1 MDRASKLEI
10 ENKKLQADLK
20 ALQRDADTADK
31 IRQEIFGMA
40 ARSPEPPAWL
50 KAVVRNQGARGTP
63 MTLWSD
69 WHYGEVVRP
78 EEVGGVNEFNSDICA
93 ARAKRLV
100 DTIID
105 LCFNHMG
112 RSTTK
117 YPGIVIG
124 LNGDLITGDIHAELT
139 ETNDR
144 TPQQQINDLT
154 DILASCIEEVASK
167 FGNVFV
173 PCEPGNHGRDT
184 MKPRMKG
191 RVYCLDAETPILRRD
206 LTWVQAGSLKVG
218 DPIVGFDEQQ
228 THARGRRYQAAEIT
242 HSEIVE
248 ADTIRVTL
256 ESGEVFWATPEHKF
270 LGHAGKGSSKAKW
283 ISAADMLKQFTGGR
297 KNRGTWKIDRFLD
310 MWDFDTSREAGY
322 LAGVFDGEGTLVC
335 SPHKRDGTAR
345 AQLSV
350 TQYNNACLAETK
362 RCLDALGFAY
372 NEAVVLNK
380 HGKFCHY
387 LTLRGGLA
395 ETLRFLGQVRAHRL
409 LAKWAKFDSA
419 PRSMCRLMG
428 VGIVDVAP
436 GGVRKIAMLSSSSKT
451 YMSAGYAS
459 HNTSHEWVIYTKQP
473 RAIGKFLRS
482 AAPLPSIPLIADLLE
497 SNNHARDANDAHG
510 DAEETAEGQCHR
522 PAGGEAENAE
532 QGGEDWEQVHVASS
546 SGGSVPG
553 GYLNTVRK
561 LAVLVHSW

>member
-191 RVYCLDAETPILRRD
+191 RVY
-206 LTWVQAGSLKVG
+206 
-218 DPIVGFDEQQ
+218 
-228 THARGRRYQAAEIT
+228 
-242 HSEIVE
+242 
-248 ADTIRVTL
+248 
-256 ESGEVFWATPEHKF
+256 
-270 LGHAGKGSSKAKW
+270 
-283 ISAADMLKQFTGGR
+283 
-297 KNRGTWKIDRFLD
+297 
-310 MWDFDTSREAGY
+310 
-322 LAGVFDGEGTLVC
+322 
-335 SPHKRDGTAR
+335 
-345 AQLSV
+345 
-350 TQYNNACLAETK
+350 
-362 RCLDALGFAY
+362 
-372 NEAVVLNK
+372 
-380 HGKFCHY
+380 
-387 LTLRGGLA
+387 
-395 ETLRFLGQVRAHRL
+395 
-409 LAKWAKFDSA
+409 
-419 PRSMCRLMG
+419 
-428 VGIVDVAP
+428 
-436 GGVRKIAMLSSSSKT
+436 
-451 YMSAGYAS
+451 
-459 HNTSHEWVIYTKQP
+459 TSHEWVIYTNLERYFRKDKRVIIHVPPETDAYFKVYGHRYLMTHGDSLGVKGGDGMIGALGPIMRGAIKTGRSEAHVGRDFDTLLLGHWHQMLWLPNVIVNNALKGFDEFARLALRAPYSRPSQALWFTHPEHGITARWEVFLEGQKQ
-473 RAIGKFLRS
+473 AQ
-482 AAPLPSIPLIADLLE
+482 
-497 SNNHARDANDAHG
+497 DANEWLTYQKGIGA
-510 DAEETAEGQCHR
+510 
-522 PAGGEAENAE
+522 
-532 QGGEDWEQVHVASS
+532 
-546 SGGSVPG
+546 
-553 GYLNTVRK
+553 K
-561 LAVLVHSW
+561 